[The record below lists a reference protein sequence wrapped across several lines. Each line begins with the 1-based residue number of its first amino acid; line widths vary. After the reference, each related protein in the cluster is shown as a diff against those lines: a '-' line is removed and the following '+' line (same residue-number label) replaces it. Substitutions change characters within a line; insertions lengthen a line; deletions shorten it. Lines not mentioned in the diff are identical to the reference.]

1 MGEIEGWADIFYRM
15 SEEFSDNRKRQPFGC
30 LSLEKVFSNWGVAKL
45 YNVLGGFTR
54 IIIA

>member
-1 MGEIEGWADIFYRM
+1 MGEIEGRADIFYRM